1 MVMILDILDITILV
15 KCLLINTLHCYH
27 VDSVMW
33 VWGLKS
39 TNLSRDVLS
48 DLDEPLLGC
57 SVNSY
62 FLVHNVYIS
71 LGTNVAI
78 PRSNK
83 VSNNNYTLNK

>member
-1 MVMILDILDITILV
+1 MACHDNG
-15 KCLLINTLHCYH
+15 KAIN
-27 VDSVMW
+27 VDGVMW

-62 FLVHNVYIS
+62 F
-71 LGTNVAI
+71 
-78 PRSNK
+78 
-83 VSNNNYTLNK
+83 